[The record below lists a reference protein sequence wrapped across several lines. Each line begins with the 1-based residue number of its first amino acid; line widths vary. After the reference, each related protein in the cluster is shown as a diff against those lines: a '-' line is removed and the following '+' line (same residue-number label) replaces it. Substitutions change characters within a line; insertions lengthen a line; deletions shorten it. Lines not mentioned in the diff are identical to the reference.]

1 MITQSGLGDYLL
13 DAASMGAS
21 DLHIT
26 AGLPPMVRISG
37 KVEPLDYPTLTA
49 NATRDMIYD
58 LLSND
63 QRQRLENEWELDF
76 SYALPRTAR
85 FRVNVYFQRG
95 ALGAAFRT
103 IPSEIKSI
111 SELGLPKVIEDLTEK
126 PRGLVLVTGP
136 TGSGKS
142 TTLAAMIDKINQTRH
157 EHIMSVEDPIEFL
170 HEHL

>member
-1 MITQSGLGDYLL
+1 MNETGLGDYLL
-13 DAASMGAS
+13 DAVSKGAS

-37 KVEPLDYPTLTA
+37 KVEPLDYPTLTT

-58 LLSND
+58 LLSNE

-76 SYALPRTAR
+76 SYALPRSAR
-85 FRVNVYFQRG
+85 FRVNIYFQRG

-111 SELGLPKVIEDLTEK
+111 SDLGLPQVIEELSEK
-126 PRGLVLVTGP
+126 P
-136 TGSGKS
+136 
-142 TTLAAMIDKINQTRH
+142 
-157 EHIMSVEDPIEFL
+157 
-170 HEHL
+170 

>member
-13 DAASMGAS
+13 DTAKMGAS
-21 DLHIT
+21 DLHVT

-76 SYALPRTAR
+76 SYAVPHSAR

-95 ALGAAFRT
+95 LLARLSV
-103 IPSEIKSI
+103 PS
-111 SELGLPKVIEDLTEK
+111 PA
-126 PRGLVLVTGP
+126 R
-136 TGSGKS
+136 
-142 TTLAAMIDKINQTRH
+142 
-157 EHIMSVEDPIEFL
+157 
-170 HEHL
+170 